1 MKKIFCLAMLGLT
14 VLGAYEPI
22 PPAPAGGD
30 SLASHLTF
38 KLDFSNGTKAS
49 IARGNATPRLNFQPA
64 YVDGFSGKA
73 TTARQSGKVDIL
85 RYEMKDNL
93 DVTKPGTLII
103 RSKILDAGKLPK
115 SAVCL
120 FLTEYRKT
128 GYIPFQ
134 GQYRKDGKWGMDLYF
149 IGFEGI
155 GRPSTGTAVDWK
167 PGEWA
172 QWALTWDGLQFNIF
186 FNGKLEKSITLP
198 RKPKTGELSK
208 DFTFPLVSGVALDEV
223 RIYDIMLSAEEI
235 SRLCRKD
242 MAVNKL

>member
-1 MKKIFCLAMLGLT
+1 MKKIFCLTMLGLT
-14 VLGAYEPI
+14 ALGAYEPI

-30 SLASHLTF
+30 KLASHLTF
-38 KLDFSNGTKAS
+38 KLDFSNGIKAS
-49 IARGNATPRLNFQPA
+49 IARGNATPRLNLQPT
-64 YVDGFSGKA
+64 YVDGVSGKA
-73 TTARQSGKVDIL
+73 ITASQSGKEEL

-103 RSKILDAGKLPK
+103 RSKILDVGKLPK

-120 FLTEYRKT
+120 FLTEYRKI

-149 IGFEGI
+149 IGFEGM
-155 GRPSTGTAVDWK
+155 GRPATGTAVDWK

-208 DFTFPLVSGVALDEV
+208 NFTFPLVSGVALDEV

-235 SRLCRKD
+235 NSLYRED
-242 MAVNKL
+242 MTVNKL

>member
-172 QWALTWDGLQFNIF
+172 HSPGTRHSPTAAPAPSPCWQDLYRRRPCT
-186 FNGKLEKSITLP
+186 P
-198 RKPKTGELSK
+198 
-208 DFTFPLVSGVALDEV
+208 
-223 RIYDIMLSAEEI
+223 SAI
-235 SRLCRKD
+235 RRWPTTMSRLPTKEVGHRCS
-242 MAVNKL
+242 NSFSTGP